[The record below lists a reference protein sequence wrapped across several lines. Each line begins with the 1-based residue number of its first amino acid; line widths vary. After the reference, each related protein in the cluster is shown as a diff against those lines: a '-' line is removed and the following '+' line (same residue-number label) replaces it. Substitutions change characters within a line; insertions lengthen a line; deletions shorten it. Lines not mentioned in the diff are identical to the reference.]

1 MIQINGKE
9 TIMRRKIAGHL
20 LLLAS
25 GEGFLI
31 IKAGCTETRRSKRV
45 EPR

>member
-9 TIMRRKIAGHL
+9 TIMRRKVAGHL

-25 GEGFLI
+25 GESYLI
-31 IKAGCTETRRSKRV
+31 IKSTVLRLSSKRV